1 MSPRIIGL
9 VGPSCAGKN
18 LAARLLQQRGFAV
31 IDADLVAHRVLLE
44 KQNEVIATFQK
55 EAQKRGI
62 ELSTPEGKLD
72 RRALGSLLFPNP
84 DLLARHEAL
93 IYPRLT
99 ELIEQEIQE
108 LSEASN
114 PASNQTSNTAPDQA
128 HSIVINA
135 ALLHKTPLIHSCDL
149 IIFID
154 ACYCVR
160 LIRALKRDKTT
171 LFRIIERF
179 SAQKKL
185 FSQYL
190 EKNVDIVKVDNSTSV
205 KALSKKLNVIFSRN

>member
-1 MSPRIIGL
+1 MKTRIIGL

-44 KQNEVIATFQK
+44 KQDKIIATFQE

-93 IYPRLT
+93 IYPRIT
-99 ELIEQEIQE
+99 ELIEEEIKE
-108 LSEASN
+108 LS
-114 PASNQTSNTAPDQA
+114 TAPDQA
-128 HSIVINA
+128 CPIVINA

-154 ACYCVR
+154 ASYCVR
-160 LIRALKRDKTT
+160 LIRALKRDKTSI
-171 LFRIIERF
+171 FRIIERF

-190 EKNVDIVKVDNSTSV
+190 EKNVDILKVDNSTSV
-205 KALSKKLNVIFSRN
+205 KALSKKLNAIFSRN